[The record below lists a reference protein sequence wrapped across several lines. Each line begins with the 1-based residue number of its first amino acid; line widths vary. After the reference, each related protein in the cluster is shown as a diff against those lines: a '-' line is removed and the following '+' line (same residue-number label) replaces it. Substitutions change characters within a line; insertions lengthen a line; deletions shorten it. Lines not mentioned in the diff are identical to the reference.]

1 MTSIST
7 FVLTTS
13 VFFFF
18 QNGWNHK
25 QGWRE
30 SFQLTKINS
39 TSSLPVLS
47 LSHFEQFSKRLRDFA
62 KLWYFGTLK
71 FLTGA
76 KSWSHCPLIL
86 NSLFCKCHP
95 TFKVMFHHIFTLH
108 KTFLFWH
115 PHIEKWKKFKPSVIE
130 QHHHH
135 HHPHLLALS
144 QTDHRIN
151 ALKCFSDYWINWP
164 TNCPWRS

>member
-1 MTSIST
+1 M
-7 FVLTTS
+7 LTTS

-18 QNGWNHK
+18 KMGETTSKDGASPSNWQ
-25 QGWRE
+25 R
-30 SFQLTKINS
+30 LTP
-39 TSSLPVLS
+39 LHLYP
-47 LSHFEQFSKRLRDFA
+47 FFA
-62 KLWYFGTLK
+62 KVTK
-71 FLTGA
+71 VGA

-95 TFKVMFHHIFTLH
+95 TFKVILNSIVWVLFHHIFTLH
-108 KTFLFWH
+108 KSFFFFDTHTW
-115 PHIEKWKKFKPSVIE
+115 KKSKKFKPSVIE
-130 QHHHH
+130 EHHHH
-135 HHPHLLALS
+135 HHPHFLALS